1 MEDPEDINLIQTY
14 HNSPDTI
21 VPDAPTIIAMGVG
34 GGGCN
39 AVAYMHNQGV
49 KGVDFVVLNTDKQ
62 ALEPM
67 PVATKILLGPKT
79 CGGFG
84 AGGKPEIGEAAA
96 QESVGEIDKILLPNV
111 KMVFVTAGMGGGT
124 GTGGAPVVAGV
135 AKKKGILTVGI
146 VTIPFFFEGMN
157 KISSAI
163 DGAAR
168 LQENVDAMLMINNDR
183 LGTIYPDLEWSE
195 AFTKADDILTTA
207 ARTISDMVTTLA
219 NINIDMR
226 DVDTCLRDGRTA
238 LISVGYGEGER
249 GQRMSQ
255 AIRNALHSPL
265 LCDTDIMS
273 ARELLFAFYISH
285 DIQPSFSVAEA
296 QEANRLVEEINKH
309 VHIKFGWGYDD
320 TLGNKI
326 KFTIL
331 ASGFNMSVET
341 NGTRIDIIEGSR
353 GDAIPADTPV
363 DKRIA
368 AAYGKEKVDDFTRR
382 QETQSYFVLSPAQLD
397 DDEAINMV
405 ESSPAFKRDKR
416 KASAR
421 PAAADHRQT
430 AAEHQQAAAAERPV
444 QTPVQSYT
452 QPSRTER
459 TASND
464 RTSSPW
470 SMPDNSNNP
479 QQIFFSPDDK

>member
-1 MEDPEDINLIQTY
+1 MEEPEDPQLIEKY
-14 HNSPDTI
+14 HNNYTTPTPES
-21 VPDAPTIIAMGVG
+21 PTIIAMGVG

-39 AVAYMHNQGV
+39 AVAYMHSQGV
-49 KGVDFVVLNTDKQ
+49 KGVDFVVLNTDRQ
-62 ALEPM
+62 ALDPI
-67 PVATKILLGPKT
+67 PVATKVLLGPET
-79 CGGFG
+79 CGGLG
-84 AGGKPEIGEAAA
+84 AGGKAEVGEKAAIESVPEIE
-96 QESVGEIDKILLPNV
+96 KILTPNV

-146 VTIPFFFEGMN
+146 VTIPFFFEGIN

-163 DGAAR
+163 EGAAHM
-168 LQENVDAMLMINNDR
+168 QKNVDAMLVINNDR
-183 LGTIYPDLEWSE
+183 LGTIYPDLDWDE

-255 AIRNALHSPL
+255 AIKNALHSPL

-273 ARELLFAFYISH
+273 AKELLFAFYISH
-285 DIQPSFSVAEA
+285 DIDPPFKVTEA
-296 QEANRLVEEINKH
+296 SEANRLVEEINKT

-331 ASGFNMSVET
+331 ASGFDVTVEH
-341 NGTRIDIIEGSR
+341 GSGDHVIEGSHT
-353 GDAIPADTPV
+353 DTEVDADTDDTAV
-363 DKRIA
+363 VA
-368 AAYGKEKVDDFTRR
+368 SVYGPGKVDNLIR
-382 QETQSYFVLSPAQLD
+382 TQQTQNYFLLSPEELD
-397 DDEAINMV
+397 SDEAIEMV
-405 ESSPAFKRDKR
+405 ERNPAYRRDKR
-416 KASAR
+416 KVTSAK
-421 PAAADHRQT
+421 AAGDC
-430 AAEHQQAAAAERPV
+430 
-444 QTPVQSYT
+444 
-452 QPSRTER
+452 
-459 TASND
+459 TASRSADLADLTDQIPEKRSSNHISFNPND
-464 RTSSPW
+464 R
-470 SMPDNSNNP
+470 
-479 QQIFFSPDDK
+479 

>member
-1 MEDPEDINLIQTY
+1 MEEPEDLNLIEKY
-14 HNSPDTI
+14 HNGSEVMPEN
-21 VPDAPTIIAMGVG
+21 PTIIAMGVG

-39 AVAYMHNQGV
+39 AVAYMHRQGV
-49 KGVDFVVLNTDKQ
+49 KGVDFVVLNTDRQ
-62 ALEPM
+62 ALEPL
-67 PVATKILLGPKT
+67 PVATKVLLGPKT
-79 CGGFG
+79 TGGFG
-84 AGGKPEIGEAAA
+84 AGGKPEIGEQAAE
-96 QESVGEIDKILLPNV
+96 ESVPEIENLLTPNV

-168 LQENVDAMLMINNDR
+168 LQSNVDAMLVINNDR

-238 LISVGYGEGER
+238 LISVGYGEGEQ
-249 GQRMSQ
+249 GSRMSQ
-255 AIRNALHSPL
+255 AIKNALHSPL

-273 ARELLFAFYISH
+273 AKELLFAFYISH
-285 DIQPSFSVAEA
+285 DIDPPFRVTEA

-320 TLGNKI
+320 SLGNQI

-331 ASGFNMSVET
+331 ASGFNVSVET
-341 NGTRIDIIEGSR
+341 GGTRIDVIEGKVAEQAQVVSDR
-353 GDAIPADTPV
+353 QIDE
-363 DKRIA
+363 RIA
-368 AAYGKEKVDDFTRR
+368 VAYGKEKVDDFTRR
-382 QETQSYFVLSPAQLD
+382 QETQNYFVLSPDQLD
-397 DDEAINMV
+397 DDAAIDMV

-416 KASAR
+416 KAAAGYQTPAQPERAQSQSASNNNS
-421 PAAADHRQT
+421 RQT
-430 AAEHQQAAAAERPV
+430 PG
-444 QTPVQSYT
+444 
-452 QPSRTER
+452 
-459 TASND
+459 N
-464 RTSSPW
+464 
-470 SMPDNSNNP
+470 
-479 QQIFFSPDDK
+479 QIFFSTDDR

>member
-1 MEDPEDINLIQTY
+1 MEEPEDPQLIEKY
-14 HNSPDTI
+14 HNNYTAPT
-21 VPDAPTIIAMGVG
+21 PETPTIIAMGVG

-39 AVAYMHNQGV
+39 AVAYMHSQGV
-49 KGVDFVVLNTDKQ
+49 KGVDFVVLNTDRQ
-62 ALEPM
+62 ALDPI
-67 PVATKILLGPKT
+67 PVATKVLLGPET
-79 CGGFG
+79 CGGLG
-84 AGGKPEIGEAAA
+84 AGGKAEVGEKAALESVPEIE
-96 QESVGEIDKILLPNV
+96 KILTSNV

-146 VTIPFFFEGMN
+146 VTIPFFFEGIN

-163 DGAAR
+163 EGAA
-168 LQENVDAMLMINNDR
+168 LMQKNVDAMLVINNDR
-183 LGTIYPDLEWSE
+183 LGTIYPDLDWDV

-255 AIRNALHSPL
+255 AIKNALHSPL

-273 ARELLFAFYISH
+273 AKELLFAFYISH
-285 DIQPSFSVAEA
+285 DINPPFKVTEA
-296 QEANRLVEEINKH
+296 SEANRLVEEINKT

-331 ASGFNMSVET
+331 ASGFDVSVET
-341 NGTRIDIIEGSR
+341 GGSR
-353 GDAIPADTPV
+353 V
-363 DKRIA
+363 
-368 AAYGKEKVDDFTRR
+368 
-382 QETQSYFVLSPAQLD
+382 
-397 DDEAINMV
+397 
-405 ESSPAFKRDKR
+405 
-416 KASAR
+416 
-421 PAAADHRQT
+421 
-430 AAEHQQAAAAERPV
+430 
-444 QTPVQSYT
+444 
-452 QPSRTER
+452 
-459 TASND
+459 
-464 RTSSPW
+464 
-470 SMPDNSNNP
+470 
-479 QQIFFSPDDK
+479 

>member
-1 MEDPEDINLIQTY
+1 MEEPEDPQLIEKY
-14 HNSPDTI
+14 HNNYTAPT
-21 VPDAPTIIAMGVG
+21 PETPTIIAMGVG

-39 AVAYMHNQGV
+39 AVAYMHSQGV
-49 KGVDFVVLNTDKQ
+49 KGVDFVVLNTDRQ
-62 ALEPM
+62 ALDPI
-67 PVATKILLGPKT
+67 PVATKVLLGPET
-79 CGGFG
+79 CGGLG
-84 AGGKPEIGEAAA
+84 AGGKAEVGEKAALESVPEIE
-96 QESVGEIDKILLPNV
+96 KILTSNV

-146 VTIPFFFEGMN
+146 VTIPFFFEGIN

-163 DGAAR
+163 EGAAHM
-168 LQENVDAMLMINNDR
+168 QKNVDAMLVINNDR
-183 LGTIYPDLEWSE
+183 LGTIYPDLDWDV

-255 AIRNALHSPL
+255 AIKNALHSPL

-273 ARELLFAFYISH
+273 AKELLFAFYISH
-285 DIQPSFSVAEA
+285 DINPPFKVTEA
-296 QEANRLVEEINKH
+296 SEANRRVEEINKT

-331 ASGFNMSVET
+331 ASGFDVSVET
-341 NGTRIDIIEGSR
+341 GGSRVEVIEGR
-353 GDAIPADTPV
+353 TDEKPDKEKHV
-363 DKRIA
+363 DNRIA
-368 AAYGKEKVDDFTRR
+368 AAYGKDKIEDFTRR
-382 QETQSYFVLSPAQLD
+382 QETQNYFILTPEQLD
-397 DDEAINMV
+397 SDEMIEIV
-405 ESSPAFKRDKR
+405 EKSPAFKRDKR
-416 KASAR
+416 RATGIRRDITELAEAAKAASQKEQKR
-421 PAAADHRQT
+421 PG
-430 AAEHQQAAAAERPV
+430 
-444 QTPVQSYT
+444 
-452 QPSRTER
+452 
-459 TASND
+459 N
-464 RTSSPW
+464 
-470 SMPDNSNNP
+470 
-479 QQIFFSPDDK
+479 QIFFSTDDK